1 MNMSEN
7 AKQRWIEE
15 QTEKVEERIRT
26 RYAEKIIPEAQE
38 RGRLLDP
45 EEIEA
50 AIEEEVEQARQ
61 TIAEQAEQGQ

>member
-1 MNMSEN
+1 MTD
-7 AKQRWIEE
+7 KQLERWIEE
-15 QTEKVEERIRT
+15 QTEQAEEQIRT
-26 RYAEKIIPEAQE
+26 RYAEKIIPEARE

-61 TIAEQAEQGQ
+61 TIAEQVEQEE

>member
-1 MNMSEN
+1 MTEK

-15 QTEKVEERIRT
+15 QLETAEERIRT
-26 RYAEKIIPEAQE
+26 RYAEEIIPEARE

-50 AIEEEVEQARQ
+50 AIADDVEQAKQ
-61 TIAEQAEQGQ
+61 TIEEQAEQEQ

>member
-1 MNMSEN
+1 MTEK

-15 QTEKVEERIRT
+15 QTEKAEERIRT
-26 RYAEKIIPEAQE
+26 RYAERIIPEAQE

-50 AIEEEVEQARQ
+50 AIEDEVEQARQ
-61 TIAEQAEQGQ
+61 TIAEQAEQEE

>member
-1 MNMSEN
+1 MTEN

-15 QTEKVEERIRT
+15 QTERAEERIRA
-26 RYAEKIIPEAQE
+26 RFAEKIIPEAQE

-50 AIEEEVEQARQ
+50 AIEDEVEQARQ
-61 TIAEQAEQGQ
+61 TIAEQAEHGQ

>member
-1 MNMSEN
+1 MTD
-7 AKQRWIEE
+7 KQLERWIEE
-15 QTEKVEERIRT
+15 QTEKAEERIRT

-50 AIEEEVEQARQ
+50 AIADDVEQAKQ
-61 TIAEQAEQGQ
+61 TIAEQAEQEE